1 MGQSDVATAR
11 SRSPRSFFNS
21 TPFYER
27 DVEANL
33 LCEILDVVRSE
44 EKEDSPLE
52 TEEGEDFD
60 GLLAAD
66 EEAADLKASRG
77 ADNNQDDHERW
88 CEPRGRRRGGR

>member
-1 MGQSDVATAR
+1 MAGVLLSNTRPWVR
-11 SRSPRSFFNS
+11 VMSRRHVPDHQDHSPIQH
-21 TPFYER
+21 PFER
-27 DVEANL
+27 DVEANWR
-33 LCEILDVVRSE
+33 CEILDVVRSE

-77 ADNNQDDHERW
+77 AQDGPES
-88 CEPRGRRRGGR
+88 G